1 MPTET
6 HQYDF
11 HVEDRGDIYGFR
23 ADCSCGW
30 EGRRLH
36 EEEEEAVD
44 EWEFHCE
51 DVFMAATS
59 GRDMTSGKETE

>member
-1 MPTET
+1 MTIEA
-6 HQYDF
+6 HDYDY
-11 HVEDRGDIYGFR
+11 HEEDGEEDSGFR

-36 EEEEEAVD
+36 EEEEGALG

-51 DVFMAATS
+51 DVFIEATE
-59 GRDMTSGKETE
+59 RDR